1 VTAMSVSANTSR
13 ELGIQDLRE
22 ELKDFG
28 TRFRGLTENDLFVLW
43 FLQAYL
49 VDDEDLAARGLVG
62 GSGDKSVD
70 AVVIDD
76 RARTVFLVQGKFRL
90 SINQRAENRSD
101 VVAFADL
108 GAVLW
113 GDRDSY
119 KRFVDGLDPLVRSRL
134 DEARDRIQRR
144 DRYKVHLLYV
154 TTGSCSSSLQTEA
167 NGIARGAKGS
177 TEFEVL
183 DGRNP
188 GLRGDC
194 TAADDCWATRGAP
207 DAAAAARCGHEGGA
221 RGDRLQRL

>member
-76 RARTVFLVQGKFRL
+76 RARTVFWFR
-90 SINQRAENRSD
+90 E
-101 VVAFADL
+101 
-108 GAVLW
+108 
-113 GDRDSY
+113 
-119 KRFVDGLDPLVRSRL
+119 
-134 DEARDRIQRR
+134 
-144 DRYKVHLLYV
+144 
-154 TTGSCSSSLQTEA
+154 SS
-167 NGIARGAKGS
+167 G
-177 TEFEVL
+177 
-183 DGRNP
+183 
-188 GLRGDC
+188 
-194 TAADDCWATRGAP
+194 
-207 DAAAAARCGHEGGA
+207 
-221 RGDRLQRL
+221 